1 MIVSFKDE
9 GTRDIFESRDTR
21 HARRTCPSTLWRAA
35 RLKLEVLDRADSL
48 VDLAIPQGNRL
59 EGLQGNRA
67 GQHSIR
73 INRQYR
79 ICFWW
84 IEEGPDRVEIVDY
97 H

>member
-9 GTRDIFESRDTR
+9 GTRDIFQKRDTR
-21 HARRTCPSTLWRAA
+21 AARKSCPSTLWPIAQH
-35 RLKLEVLDRADSL
+35 RLDSLDRADSL
-48 VDLAIPQGNRL
+48 ADLTIPQGNRL
-59 EGLQGNRA
+59 ERLKRDRA
-67 GQHSIR
+67 GQHSVR

-84 IEEGPDRVEIVDY
+84 TEEGPADVEIVDY

>member
-9 GTRDIFESRDTR
+9 GTRDIFREHDT
-21 HARRTCPSTLWRAA
+21 RAA
-35 RLKLEVLDRADSL
+35 RKSCPSALWPIALRRLDSLDRADSL
-48 VDLAIPQGNRL
+48 ADLKIPQGNRL
-59 EGLQGNRA
+59 ERLKRDRA

-84 IEEGPDRVEIVDY
+84 TEEGPADVEIVDY